1 LKNRPRPPTISTALI
16 AVRKNAGAGKPIEA
30 KIAEDCRKAKTFPK
44 PDATKKN
51 AMRQRAM
58 VTMSVPLV
66 GDV

>member
-1 LKNRPRPPTISTALI
+1 LI

-51 AMRQRAM
+51 AMKQRAV
-58 VTMSVPLV
+58 VTMSMPLV